1 MTTHISNTNIIME
14 KIAALGDN
22 FCCNP
27 FLSRED
33 DIIQFLMSCSG
44 NMAHSSSDGHIYLKQ
59 DKKIYKF
66 KTPSPEVFQSQIS
79 NTDAAIRAQENLN
92 QFKSYSGFANL
103 SGIPDD
109 KFESLR
115 FQVVNEPIIISKN
128 SVSMMITNKGC
139 CQYLDFVNYT
149 ENGPTENCNYSNRS
163 VGVLQH
169 SSDIHQNPYFFHS
182 VKLNG
187 HMGSVALGGV
197 GFSHTPLMSE
207 TFTRQRPSMCVYDP
221 EVNTIYILPFQQT
234 RAVLGDTNTALISG
248 VIIYERG
255 TYTLVPVTITSNGT
269 KYNTTDIPTCGM
281 IYRAFN
287 TAYRIIAE
295 TSQAKLNAQTV
306 NLSQDNMKKN
316 DSIKTPSTKK
326 LSNVLQFSS
335 TGNVIDSIHSS
346 NFDYQGNMV
355 TFKKA
360 YNPSLFGITKPSV
373 FYGSIMPSQGDIDE
387 KNFYDGLNKASL
399 IILHFNEDDITS
411 FSEECAGLIEKKV
424 TALVIL
430 TVNLSD
436 RSKIV
441 ETLEGINLSC
451 TKFAN
456 QFSIV
461 LAKCSVTG
469 KYYWL
474 RGVRWCHEKIY
485 NFGEEFHDFEAT
497 VKSAI
502 NKETPFQTTD
512 NSDMVFYRPVGFM
525 DIKTVPDF
533 VKKMPYNEM
542 IKNQFDLVELI
553 TQMSV
558 VAPTKSFNEFKL
570 SCLQLLKTKQEES
583 TKTDKIELK
592 SLLQKKFGGDS
603 SNELQKKIN
612 NLISKIKK
620 NRACSQMKNL
630 TNTIIGMTS
639 EGAATSKAARKSLEN
654 TLRSEVVNQNVG
666 EAAKMTQ
673 EDICNYLE
681 GFDQIIVGQINH
693 TALQEALTSVAN
705 GTFKELISSIL
716 SLHRTCGELDGY
728 TAGALS
734 VQSGQIGHDL
744 EGVLAFLCGESERNS
759 SVPIAVLQQFSEL
772 PDPRYFKWVEE
783 VNDPDVAK
791 YRILLRRMICEAA
804 CNRTRN
810 ISPSSVHL
818 TKFLIAMFIS
828 IAQSIKSRFSMLPT
842 DETDFTVVAM
852 RTLLGYTFTTLA
864 SGKIPMSNMWQVL
877 SYYPTQVPHIDAFN
891 PDDLW
896 ILENL
901 IDMFPYCMWSVA
913 EPTFKKNT
921 LCGITKLLAKYII
934 TSELDKI
941 AQKEREEMF
950 KRNKDIENN
959 LTIVWQWQKLA
970 IISILKMYSFSGNN
984 IETFKRIAKKIL
996 EDYPDIDESK
1006 ISNKHTHSSSS
1017 RHLKNILKY
1026 ILKNGNVNLSD
1037 FHCTIIKQIIGKRMH
1052 HYYQTK
1058 SMTKKERSEY
1068 LKKIDMKSL
1077 SAQFGKA
1084 NASNFTDVMGRN
1096 IWDKS
1101 WSGRGE
1107 NKNDSMD
1114 STMEK
1119 VNEYFSESSIIPKET
1134 KNVVPTVI
1142 DIVSLDKFSDERQKI
1157 WLKVDTIDK
1166 VQKFLTKNNITKVER
1181 ILGFVFPEKNV
1192 YTILR
1197 DISEELL
1204 NNYKDRSL
1212 AYGNILHRYRFD

>member
-1 MTTHISNTNIIME
+1 MITHISNTNTIME
-14 KIAALGDN
+14 KISALGDN

-33 DIIQFLMSCSG
+33 DIIQFLMTCAG

-59 DKKIYKF
+59 DRKIYKF

-92 QFKSYSGFANL
+92 QFKTYSGFANL

-115 FQVVNEPIIISKN
+115 FQVVTEPIVISKN
-128 SVSMMITNKGC
+128 SVSMMITNKGSK
-139 CQYLDFVNYT
+139 QYLDFVNYT

-187 HMGSVALGGV
+187 HMGSIALGGV

-207 TFTRQRPSMCVYDP
+207 TFTHQRPSMCVYDP
-221 EVNTIYILPFQQT
+221 EVNTMYILPFQQT

-269 KYNTTDIPTCGM
+269 KYNTTDIPTCG
-281 IYRAFN
+281 IVNRAFD
-287 TAYRIIAE
+287 TARRIIIE
-295 TSQAKLNAQTV
+295 TSQAKLNAETV
-306 NLSQDNMKKN
+306 DLSQDNMKKI

-424 TALVIL
+424 TAIVIL

-436 RSKIV
+436 TSKIV
-441 ETLEGINLSC
+441 DTLEGINLSC

-461 LAKCSVTG
+461 LAKCSVTS

-474 RGVRWCHEKIY
+474 RGVRWSHEKIY
-485 NFGEEFHDFEAT
+485 NFGEEFLDFDAT

-502 NKETPFQTTD
+502 NKEIPFQT
-512 NSDMVFYRPVGFM
+512 NKNRNMVFYRPIGFM

-533 VKKMPYNEM
+533 VKQMSYDKMIE
-542 IKNQFDLVELI
+542 NQFDLVELI

-558 VAPTKSFNEFKL
+558 VAPTKSFNEFKM
-570 SCLQLLKTKQEES
+570 SCLQLLRSKQEKH

-603 SNELQKKIN
+603 SNDLQKRIN

-630 TNTIIGMTS
+630 TNSIIGMTS
-639 EGAATSKAARKSLEN
+639 EGAATSKAAGKSLEN

-673 EDICNYLE
+673 EEICEYLE
-681 GFDQIIVGQINH
+681 GIDQFIVGQIH
-693 TALQEALTSVAN
+693 CSALQEALTSVAN
-705 GTFKELISSIL
+705 GTFNELISSIL
-716 SLHRTCGELDGY
+716 SLHGTCGELDGY
-728 TAGALS
+728 TTAALT
-734 VQSGQIGHDL
+734 VQSFGHDL
-744 EGVLAFLCGESERNS
+744 EGVLAFLCGVSERNS
-759 SVPIAVLQQFSEL
+759 SVPIAVLTQFSEL

-783 VNDPDVAK
+783 VNDPEVAK
-791 YRILLRRMICEAA
+791 YRILLRRMVCEAA

-810 ISPSSVHL
+810 ISPSSVYL

-828 IAQSIKSRFSMLPT
+828 IAQSIKSRFSTLPT

-877 SYYPTQVPHIDAFN
+877 SYYPTQVPQIDAFN

-901 IDMFPYCMWSVA
+901 IDMFPYCMWGVA

-934 TSELDKI
+934 TSDLDKI
-941 AQKEREEMF
+941 AEKEKQEMF

-959 LTIVWQWQKLA
+959 LTIVWQWQKLV
-970 IISILKMYSFSGNN
+970 IISILRMYSLSDDNS
-984 IETFKRIAKKIL
+984 ETFKRVAKKIL

-1026 ILKNGNVNLSD
+1026 IIAKGNVNLSD

-1052 HYYQTK
+1052 NYYQTK
-1058 SMTKKERSEY
+1058 LMTKKERSEY
-1068 LKKIDMKSL
+1068 LQNIDMKSL
-1077 SAQFGKA
+1077 SSQFGKA
-1084 NASNFTDVMGRN
+1084 NASEFSDVMGRN

-1101 WSGRGE
+1101 WSGRGD
-1107 NKNDSMD
+1107 NKNDSME

-1119 VNEYFSESSIIPKET
+1119 VNNYFSESSSIPKET
-1134 KNVVPTVI
+1134 RNVALTVEEV
-1142 DIVSLDKFSDERQKI
+1142 VSQDKYSDERQKI
-1157 WLKVDTIDK
+1157 WLTVDTTDK
-1166 VQKFLTKNNITKVER
+1166 VQQFLTTNNLTKITR

-1204 NNYKDRSL
+1204 NNYKDRAL